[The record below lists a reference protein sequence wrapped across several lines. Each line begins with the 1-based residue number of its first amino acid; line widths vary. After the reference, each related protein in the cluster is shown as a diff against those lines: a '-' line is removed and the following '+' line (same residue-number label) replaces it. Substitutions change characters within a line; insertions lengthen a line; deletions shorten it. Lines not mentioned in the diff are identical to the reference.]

1 MSVFAVINFSN
12 VSPNNPDHCLSS
24 PLSVDDSITPEMS
37 ASLKK
42 ALSSIAN
49 ICPPAPAPSNS
60 SSVAPEGAPGSPPYN
75 LPATPS
81 LRIQR
86 PTVRISSKKPPL
98 NAARST
104 ENLLSGGPGSPLH
117 HRPSSRSGVRSGIR
131 PPSRSG
137 MLLKK
142 KSSDLLLP
150 GKHGSGVRLSRSHQ
164 PSPAH
169 RFGIE
174 PQLYDHTQCYFVLLR
189 CFSRETSPHRPSS
202 RQASGRVGVPTKETM
217 LSLYVSCFLFPLC
230 LPRLFTILVYYSV
243 VFSDLDVHFLP

>member
-1 MSVFAVINFSN
+1 MFLQIILIIVLFFS
-12 VSPNNPDHCLSS
+12 L

-37 ASLKK
+37 ATLKK

-49 ICPPAPAPSNS
+49 ICPPAPAPLNS
-60 SSVAPEGAPGSPPYN
+60 SSVPPDGAPGSPPYN

-86 PTVRISSKKPPL
+86 PTVRISNKKPPL

-104 ENLLSGGPGSPLH
+104 ENLLSGGPGGSPLH

-169 RFGIE
+169 RSGIE
-174 PQLYDHTQCYFVLLR
+174 PQLCQCY
-189 CFSRETSPHRPSS
+189 
-202 RQASGRVGVPTKETM
+202 
-217 LSLYVSCFLFPLC
+217 LC
-230 LPRLFTILVYYSV
+230 CCVVSV
-243 VFSDLDVHFLP
+243 VSPVRIVPVPDRHRGEWACPPKRQCLVST